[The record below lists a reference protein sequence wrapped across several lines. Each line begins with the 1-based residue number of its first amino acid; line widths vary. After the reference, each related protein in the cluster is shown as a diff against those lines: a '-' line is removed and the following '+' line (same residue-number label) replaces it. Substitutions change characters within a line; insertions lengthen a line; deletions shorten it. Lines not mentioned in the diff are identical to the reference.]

1 MSATRTEERDDGVT
15 AKVTIVPAKRTAV
28 YDVELSSVTP
38 ASRRPKMSARVNA
51 KTITLGG
58 SSDIPKTLEAIDAIA
73 SLVAAVRAELIEQG
87 IEE

>member
-1 MSATRTEERDDGVT
+1 MSTQAEARDDGVV

-28 YDVELSSVTP
+28 YDVELSSATP

-51 KTITLGG
+51 KTITLGA

-73 SLVAAVRAELIEQG
+73 SLVAAVRDELREQG